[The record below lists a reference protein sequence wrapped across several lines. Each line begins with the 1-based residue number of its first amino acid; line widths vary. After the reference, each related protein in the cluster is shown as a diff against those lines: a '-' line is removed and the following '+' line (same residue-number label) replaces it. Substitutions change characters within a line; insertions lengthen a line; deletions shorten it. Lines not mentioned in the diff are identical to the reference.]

1 LPCKYGALF
10 FGRLLREP
18 LKPLPRLLEVTLLDL
33 LRFFLPWYAGCAFGM
48 LGTRLISLNTLR
60 NVIVSRPLDRQRDE
74 GHAT

>member
-1 LPCKYGALF
+1 MGAQAPARVASTTRQAT
-10 FGRLLREP
+10 GMA
-18 LKPLPRLLEVTLLDL
+18 LPRLLEVTLLDL